1 MRKYLSLALLV
12 GSLGQMGCT
21 AEIRKDKVEAADLKT
36 ILNSAEESEM
46 DEATDTAKQSKQKQ
60 KTELSPRKLEQQALL
75 DVQKSVY
82 CIRNSTMF
90 SLGGDN
96 NEELMAQGSGF
107 VLYKKDGW
115 TYLTTSKHMISPDI
129 IIEKNE
135 EWDEEWDEEWK
146 MEGDE
151 EGIIIKMK
159 ISETISLVEDCF
171 DEDASDDIKMEIVTS
186 DEDLDSIILRTKAD
200 LHLPQP
206 YKYLDLNDS
215 IKEGDPVYVLGFPEG
230 VFKAVTQGII
240 ANHLIEFIDGNI
252 TAIDG
257 TIQSG
262 NSGGPIFYR
271 SEEGELYLI
280 GQSMSCFP
288 YRGEL
293 CGGFLFTQ
301 DINKLRKF
309 WFSDKK

>member
-1 MRKYLSLALLV
+1 MRKYISLALLV
-12 GSLGQMGCT
+12 GSIGYMGCT
-21 AEIRKDKVEAADLKT
+21 AEIRKDKVEVADLKI
-36 ILNSAEESEM
+36 ILNSAEESEL
-46 DEATDTAKQSKQKQ
+46 DETTDTAKQLNQKQ
-60 KTELSPRKLEQQALL
+60 KTELSSRKLEQQALL

-82 CIRNSTMF
+82 CIRNSTIF

-96 NEELMAQGSGF
+96 NEELMTHGSGF

-135 EWDEEWDEEWK
+135 EQDEEWK
-146 MEGDE
+146 VEEGE
-151 EGIIIKMK
+151 EGIRMK

-171 DEDASDDIKMEIVTS
+171 DEDTSDDVKMEIVTS

-206 YKYLDLNDS
+206 YKYLDLNNS
-215 IKEGDPVYVLGFPEG
+215 LKEGDPVYVLGFPEG

-240 ANHLIEFIDGNI
+240 ANRQIEFIDGNI

-288 YRGEL
+288 YRGEF